1 VVVIVED
8 IISLSVA
15 LLNLTVELKPN
26 VSFVVFQRIHPPE
39 FFKKKYA
46 VDEVH
51 YVNEVS
57 CLCLSI
63 FFCKYK
69 IDIWQ

>member
-1 VVVIVED
+1 MF
-8 IISLSVA
+8 L
-15 LLNLTVELKPN
+15 
-26 VSFVVFQRIHPPE
+26 FVPFQRIHPPE

-57 CLCLSI
+57 CLCV
-63 FFCKYK
+63 
-69 IDIWQ
+69 